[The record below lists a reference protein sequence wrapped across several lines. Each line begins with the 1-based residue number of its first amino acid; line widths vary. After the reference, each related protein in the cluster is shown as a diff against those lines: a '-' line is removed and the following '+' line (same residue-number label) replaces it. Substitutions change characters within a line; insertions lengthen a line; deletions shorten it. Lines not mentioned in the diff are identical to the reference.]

1 MGPPCRQPW
10 ESAGQLGSRR
20 RGREHDPQPLV
31 WLLRDGQMR
40 RYRKAGG
47 NLGLDDLSNSGNS
60 GS

>member
-1 MGPPCRQPW
+1 MG
-10 ESAGQLGSRR
+10 SAGQLGSRR
-20 RGREHDPQPLV
+20 RGREHDPQILV

-47 NLGLDDLSNSGNS
+47 NLGLDDLSNSGSS